1 MSSKGGIAMRRGAW
15 CLLGL
20 WAASFACVS
29 AANAQEDVYY
39 ARCNLKVDKGNEIT
53 WINWQA
59 APTFVPVG
67 TKLQVTKKKDT
78 ASLVDPD
85 TKTTYTLDI
94 GAEGDTYLEK
104 FVTKRPVDI
113 AQFSEE
119 VQANIRQAVA
129 KVGMTKEQVYIAMGP
144 PTNVGKDRTNK
155 MTYEQIMSSNL
166 WVYARRRFA
175 KNIGVAFDPATG
187 LVNRTEGIWGKD

>member
-1 MSSKGGIAMRRGAW
+1 
-15 CLLGL
+15 
-20 WAASFACVS
+20 
-29 AANAQEDVYY
+29 
-39 ARCNLKVDKGNEIT
+39 LKVIDGKEIT

-67 TKLQVTKKKDT
+67 TKLQVTRKKDT
-78 ASLVDPD
+78 ATLVDP
-85 TKTTYTLDI
+85 KTQMTYTLDI
-94 GAEGDTYLEK
+94 GADGDVYLEK
-104 FVTKRPVDI
+104 FVTKRPVEI

-144 PTNVGKDRTNK
+144 PTNVGKERTNK
-155 MTYEQIMSSNL
+155 MTYDQLMASNL